1 MNHIPK
7 IYRSPLKSTTFSELP
22 PFSSKSALSTTNFV
36 PEYQRLTLSNYKK
49 NMVCTR
55 LLIKTP
61 RNADAA
67 AELNSSS
74 KSTVVIFNYLLSNNS
89 AGYCNDYRVQLAKAT
104 GYSER
109 TITRAF
115 KKLVYLGL
123 ITKQLHLYLI
133 NEEDWRYGPCKIG
146 IKRALNAF
154 KRLKQ
159 IFPKSF
165 MDLKIIA
172 LKMNLVAIVETI
184 GHISFKKRKKAIKL
198 ILVGDSVHEYIEDP
212 NGWKDLEYN
221 TYDTGLSPP

>member
-1 MNHIPK
+1 MKNYTKCHIK
-7 IYRSPLKSTTFSELP
+7 QDLKSKRQKELV
-22 PFSSKSALSTTNFV
+22 S
-36 PEYQRLTLSNYKK
+36 
-49 NMVCTR
+49 TR

-61 RNADAA
+61 KNLDFVIAG
-67 AELNSSS
+67 LLKSNSLR
-74 KSTVVIFNYLLSNNS
+74 KIFNYLLTNNKN
-89 AGYCNDYRVQLAKAT
+89 GYCNDYRVQLAKAT

-172 LKMNLVAIVETI
+172 VKMNLVAIVETI